1 MPNHFQ
7 TQNSKMKVA
16 IIFALV
22 VLVAVAHADDFDNSC
37 GARQVAHQVPRK
49 FLKMGQSQPLF
60 VYFHSFSNIL

>member
-22 VLVAVAHADDFDNSC
+22 VLVAVAHADDFDDSC
-37 GARQVAHQVPRK
+37 GARQVAHQVPRNFFK
-49 FLKMGQSQPLF
+49 WANPNLFLFIFILF
-60 VYFHSFSNIL
+60 QIFY